1 MIYLLIYMV
10 GIADRLSGILFAFG
24 LATAFFYTLW
34 LMVYVVADAEE
45 QNKVRFK
52 KWFVLLPVSF
62 FLMSALIPSSNTL
75 LAIGGVY
82 GIEQAMKSDDGQK
95 VKQLIFKKI
104 DAELQNDNSK

>member
-1 MIYLLIYMV
+1 MV
-10 GIADRLSGILFAFG
+10 GIADKLSGIFFAFG
-24 LATAFFYTLW
+24 LATAFFYSLW
-34 LMVYVVADAEE
+34 LIVWVVADAEE
-45 QNKVRFK
+45 QGKIRFK

-62 FLMSALIPSSNTL
+62 LLMSALIPSSNTL

-104 DAELQNDNSK
+104 DTELKNDKGK

>member
-1 MIYLLIYMV
+1 MIYFLYMV
-10 GIADRLSGILFAFG
+10 GIADRLSKILCMFG
-24 LATAFFYTLW
+24 FATAFFYTLW
-34 LMVYVVADAEE
+34 LMVWVVADAEE
-45 QNKVRFK
+45 QKKVRFK

-62 FLMSALIPSSNTL
+62 LLMSALIPSSNTL

-104 DAELQNDNSK
+104 DTELKNDNSK